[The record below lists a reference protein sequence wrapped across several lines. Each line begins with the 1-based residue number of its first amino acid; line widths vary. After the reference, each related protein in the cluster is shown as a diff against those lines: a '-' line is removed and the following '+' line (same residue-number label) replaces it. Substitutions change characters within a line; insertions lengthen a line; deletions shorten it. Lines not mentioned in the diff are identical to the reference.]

1 MSFVL
6 ACAQEHDDGD
16 QRRESGH
23 GGRSLDWGRPIAP
36 VAHRTERSAPDR
48 KAAGSIPARRTK
60 NTAGNE
66 LETKTTQRARVNG
79 IEIGYQI
86 TGKGEP
92 LVLLH
97 GGFGSV
103 EMFGSNV
110 DLLAAKRQVIGVDLQ
125 SHGRSPAADR
135 PMRFETMADDIA
147 ELIPSLGLEPAAIMG
162 FSLGGAVALRT
173 AIQHPDIV
181 QRLVLVSTVFKR
193 TGWYPEMRA
202 GMDAMGPETADFLM
216 QSPMY
221 QAYQQLAPRVED
233 WPVLVQQLVEALKID
248 YDWSADIPGLSMPVM
263 LV

>member
-1 MSFVL
+1 MATSEAKV
-6 ACAQEHDDGD
+6 G
-16 QRRESGH
+16 
-23 GGRSLDWGRPIAP
+23 
-36 VAHRTERSAPDR
+36 
-48 KAAGSIPARRTK
+48 
-60 NTAGNE
+60 
-66 LETKTTQRARVNG
+66 RVNG
-79 IEIGYQI
+79 IELGYQVE
-86 TGKGEP
+86 GKGDP
-92 LVLLH
+92 LILLH

-103 EMFGSNV
+103 EMFGPNV
-110 DLLAAKRQVIGVDLQ
+110 ELLAARRQVIGVDLQ
-125 SHGRSPAADR
+125 SHGRSPAVDR

-147 ELIPSLGLEPAAIMG
+147 ALIRSLGLERAAIMG
-162 FSLGGAVALRT
+162 FSLGGGVALQT
-173 AIQHPDIV
+173 AIQHPDV
-181 QRLVLVSTVFKR
+181 VERLVLVSTVFKR